1 MHLIGRELSFKNTK
15 LFSLPWTVAAG
26 KMGNCWVFQN
36 WKPFRVSIV
45 GVPATSWKRL
55 GRARWTM
62 ADMVIEVESMVFVQN
77 LGGRQMLR
85 LVKEGI
91 LVCVMMVVVAAGVVF
106 FGKCF
111 LLEIEVEYSGVGF
124 ISGSWH
130 LQVG

>member
-1 MHLIGRELSFKNTK
+1 
-15 LFSLPWTVAAG
+15 
-26 KMGNCWVFQN
+26 
-36 WKPFRVSIV
+36 
-45 GVPATSWKRL
+45 
-55 GRARWTM
+55 M
-62 ADMVIEVESMVFVQN
+62 ADMVIEVEGMVFVQN

-91 LVCVMMVVVAAGVVF
+91 LVCVVMVVVAAGVVF